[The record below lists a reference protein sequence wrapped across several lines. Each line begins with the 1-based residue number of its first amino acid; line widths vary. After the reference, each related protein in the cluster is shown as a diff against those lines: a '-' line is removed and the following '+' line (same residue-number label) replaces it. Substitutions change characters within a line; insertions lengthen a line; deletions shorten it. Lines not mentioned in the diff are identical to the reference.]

1 MAKCLGHDPAN
12 WSCPLSASCTGKEA
26 CEGRCYTAASCE
38 AIKGDDAQGAAA
50 LQKCIAGCGMA
61 LPDGGGDGPGGDGKP
76 GDGASD
82 FQPTDGP
89 EKAQQ
94 STWYFPQHPENDVD
108 ILFVIDTSNS
118 MAEEQTNLAANIPKL
133 IEALKDPQGKL
144 PDLHIGVITVDL
156 GAGNYQLPSCETNGD
171 NGKLQASPT
180 TAGCT
185 PPADPFIKHVGGVTN
200 VSGGSSDP
208 AQQVIDAFQ
217 CIATMGTGGCGFE
230 QTLEAARRALDPTL
244 NLNPGFV
251 RPGAS
256 LAVVFLT
263 DEDDCSAAKPQLYDP
278 SDQTLGQLTSF
289 RCFEHGFTCDQPD
302 LASVGKKTSCSP
314 DQSWL
319 HKISDYVSFFGG
331 LKPPGRLQLFAVA
344 GPTDLVEVTTD
355 ASFPALKASC
365 QTTSGKGVP
374 ALRLK
379 ALIDAFGSNGYIN
392 EGTDATGTQQ
402 VAVNICSND
411 FTPALR
417 LLGKKMAGTLGT
429 LGGQCL
435 GKPPL
440 TATNKL
446 ACSAGDVI
454 GPGVTC
460 QKSCLESVDCA
471 VEESVGT
478 GAAVA
483 VPRCAAAKF
492 ADPTDFDC
500 GGTCPCW
507 RVVRKPEC
515 KPGPVS
521 TPYGLEVL
529 RKGQAAPGT
538 VAKITC
544 RTSALAWGS
553 PQLAALPQCQ

>member
-1 MAKCLGHDPAN
+1 MAV
-12 WSCPLSASCTGKEA
+12 
-26 CEGRCYTAASCE
+26 
-38 AIKGDDAQGAAA
+38 
-50 LQKCIAGCGMA
+50 
-61 LPDGGGDGPGGDGKP
+61 PDGGTDGPAGDGKP
-76 GDGASD
+76 EDV
-82 FQPTDGP
+82 FKPTDGP

-94 STWYFPQHPENDVD
+94 STWYFPQHLENDVD

-133 IEALKDPQGKL
+133 IEALEDKQGKL

-156 GAGNYQLPSCETNGD
+156 GAGNYQLPSCEVVDGD
-171 NGKLQASPT
+171 NGKLQAKPT

-185 PPADPFIKHVGGVTN
+185 PPKDPFIKHVGGVTN
-200 VSGGSSDP
+200 VMGGSPDP
-208 AQQVIDAFQ
+208 AQQVVDAFQ
-217 CIATMGTGGCGFE
+217 CIAAMGTGGCGFE
-230 QTLEAARRALDPTL
+230 QTLEAARRALDPKL

-251 RPGAS
+251 RPSAS

-278 SDQTLGQLTSF
+278 VDQTLGPLLSF
-289 RCFEHGFTCDQPD
+289 RCFEHGFTCDQSD
-302 LASVGKKTSCSP
+302 LSSVGTKTSCKP
-314 DQSWL
+314 DKSWL
-319 HKISDYVSFFGG
+319 HKINDYVTFFGG
-331 LKPPGRLQLFAVA
+331 LKAPGRLQLFAVA
-344 GPTDLVEVTTD
+344 GPTDLVEVGTEGTN
-355 ASFPALKASC
+355 PMLKASC

-379 ALIDAFGSNGYIN
+379 ALIDAFGGNGYFN
-392 EGTDATGTQQ
+392 EGTDVTGTQQ
-402 VAVNICSND
+402 VSVNICSND

-435 GKPPL
+435 GKAPL
-440 TATNKL
+440 TATDKL
-446 ACSAGDVI
+446 ACSAGDSI
-454 GPGVTC
+454 GPGVKCNT
-460 QKSCLESVDCA
+460 SCLDKVDCK

-478 GAAVA
+478 GGAVA
-483 VPRCAAAKF
+483 VPRCPAAKF
-492 ADPTDFDC
+492 ADPKDFDC
-500 GGTCPCW
+500 GATCPCW

-538 VAKITC
+538 VAKVTC
-544 RTSALAWGS
+544 RTSAHAWGS
-553 PQLAALPQCQ
+553 AQLAALPQCQ